1 MNVKTN
7 VGKLIMRLIDKHF
20 PCHHK
25 FYKPFNRNDVKLR
38 YSCIPSMKNVIQKHN
53 SKILKDPKPTNNKT
67 CSCRQKLYRPL
78 NQNCLSECLVY
89 NAVVNTSTTKNY
101 FGTCEKS
108 FKERYNNHTSS
119 FKNRSRQKSTELSN
133 YIWELKENGE
143 NYTIDWLIAM
153 KGHSYICGTRKCD
166 LCLCEKL
173 MFARANS
180 ASLLNKR
187 DELVSKYCHIISLH

>member
-1 MNVKTN
+1 ME
-7 VGKLIMRLIDKHF
+7 D
-20 PCHHK
+20 
-25 FYKPFNRNDVKLR
+25 
-38 YSCIPSMKNVIQKHN
+38 
-53 SKILKDPKPTNNKT
+53 LKSTNNKT
-67 CSCRQKLYRPL
+67 CSCRQKSDGPL

-143 NYTIDWLIAM
+143 NYTIDWLIAV
-153 KGHSYICGTRKCD
+153 KSYSCICETRICD
-166 LCLCEKL
+166 LCLCEKF
-173 MFARANS
+173 MITRANS
-180 ASLLNKR
+180 ASLLNER
-187 DELVSKYCHIISLH
+187 DELVSKYRHMNKFTLKCFKNK